1 MIQQSPYYRPVKDI
15 AFMIAGVLSAGLGI
29 KGFLT
34 SSHFIDGG
42 VTGVSMLLATLFEI
56 PLPIWLLLIN
66 LPFIGLGYRQ
76 FGRQFAL
83 KSTVAIAGLSLSLAV
98 IPYPDVTPDLLLT
111 AVFGGFF
118 IGAGI
123 GLAMRGG
130 AVLDGTEIAALLIS
144 RSTPLL
150 KVSDVILLLNLLIFG
165 AAAFFLGISPALYS
179 MITYFAASKTV
190 DFVIHGIEEYTAILI
205 ISKNPAPIQQRII
218 DKGWGV
224 TLLKGQGGYGKHGS
238 HQENDTVL
246 YTVITRLEISRMRSI
261 VLEIDPNAFIIQHS
275 VDDVAG
281 GKVKTLPMH

>member
-1 MIQQSPYYRPVKDI
+1 M
-15 AFMIAGVLSAGLGI
+15 AGVVSAGLGI

-42 VTGVSMLLATLFEI
+42 VTGISMLLATLFSV

-66 LPFIGLGYRQ
+66 LPFIGLGYRR

-83 KSTVAIAGLSLSLAV
+83 KSTLAIAGLSISLAI

-130 AVLDGTEIAALLIS
+130 AVLDGTEIAAILIS
-144 RSTPLL
+144 RSSPLL
-150 KVSDVILLLNLLIFG
+150 KVSDVILVLNVLIFG
-165 AAAFFLGISPALYS
+165 AAAFFLGIAPALYS

-190 DFVIHGIEEYTAILI
+190 DFLIHGIEEYTAILI
-205 ISKNPAPIQQRII
+205 ISKNPDPIRQRII
-218 DKGWGV
+218 EHGWGL
-224 TLLKGQGGYGKHGS
+224 TILKGQGGYGKHGS

-246 YTVITRLEISRMRSI
+246 YTVITRLEISRLRSI
-261 VLEIDPNAFIIQHS
+261 VFEFDPSAFIIQHS

-281 GKVKTLPMH
+281 GKVKSLPMH

>member
-1 MIQQSPYYRPVKDI
+1 MTRQTSAFRIIKDTI
-15 AFMIAGVLSAGLGI
+15 FIVAGVLSAGMGI

-42 VTGVSMLLATLFEI
+42 VTGISMLLATLFSI

-76 FGRQFAL
+76 FGRQFAI
-83 KSTVAIAGLSLSLAV
+83 KSTLAIAGLSLSLAI
-98 IPYPDVTPDLLLT
+98 IPYPDVTPDFLLT

-144 RSTPLL
+144 RSSPIL
-150 KVSDVILLLNLLIFG
+150 KVSDVILVLNVLIFG

-205 ISKNPAPIQQRII
+205 ISKTPDPIREQII
-218 DKGWGV
+218 AKGWGI
-224 TLLKGQGGYGKHGS
+224 TILRGQGGYGKHGS
-238 HQENDTVL
+238 HQDIDTVL
-246 YTVITRLEISRMRSI
+246 YTVITRLEISRLRTI
-261 VLEIDPNAFIIQHS
+261 VLELDPNAFIIQHS
-275 VDDVAG
+275 VDDVSG
-281 GKVKTLPMH
+281 GKVKSLPMH

>member
-1 MIQQSPYYRPVKDI
+1 MIRQTAAFRTIKDTSFI
-15 AFMIAGVLSAGLGI
+15 IAGVLSAGMGI

-42 VTGVSMLLATLFEI
+42 VTGVSMLLATLVKV

-76 FGRQFAL
+76 FGRQFAV

-98 IPYPDVTPDLLLT
+98 IPYPDVTPDFLLT

-144 RSTPLL
+144 RSSPIL
-150 KVSDVILLLNLLIFG
+150 KVSDVILVLNVLIFG
-165 AAAFFLGISPALYS
+165 AAAFFLGINPALYS

-205 ISKNPAPIQQRII
+205 ISKNPEPIREQII
-218 DKGWGV
+218 AKGWGI
-224 TLLKGQGGYGKHGS
+224 TILKGQGGYGKHGS
-238 HQENDTVL
+238 HQDIATVL
-246 YTVITRLEISRMRSI
+246 YTVITRLEISRLRTI

-281 GKVKTLPMH
+281 GKVKSLPMH